1 MIQIA
6 PKIIRQ
12 IFVLLLI
19 LLVGSL
25 IFIEMRPYLS
35 GVLGAVTFYILL
47 KGLMTKLIVVHKWK
61 PVLASL
67 TLMLGSF
74 VIVLIPL
81 TGFGFMLGN
90 KVSEAVRNS
99 ERVINA
105 FKEQVSHIESKTGI
119 DVNSQIDTQA
129 ITTWLST
136 NLQSMAGN
144 TFNVLI
150 AIGLMYFLLHYM
162 LLNRFELKQTLRDYI
177 PMDTDNLNKI
187 GREIQNMVKSNA
199 IGIPLVALSQ
209 GIIALVGFLIF
220 GIKDPLFWFVI
231 VTIGSMIPFV
241 GTFVGIIP
249 VFILTLS
256 TGQSFQAWG
265 ILIYGIVVVTSTD
278 NVIRLLILKK
288 LDNVHPLVTLVGVIV
303 GVPLFGFIG
312 LIFGPLL
319 ISVFIVLV
327 KIYKNEYG
335 QSY

>member
-105 FKEQVSHIESKTGI
+105 FKEQVSYIESKTGI

-256 TGQSFQAWG
+256 TGQSFHLG
-265 ILIYGIVVVTSTD
+265 HSHLRYRGGYFY
-278 NVIRLLILKK
+278 R
-288 LDNVHPLVTLVGVIV
+288 
-303 GVPLFGFIG
+303 
-312 LIFGPLL
+312 
-319 ISVFIVLV
+319 
-327 KIYKNEYG
+327 
-335 QSY
+335 

>member
-105 FKEQVSHIESKTGI
+105 FKEQV
-119 DVNSQIDTQA
+119 
-129 ITTWLST
+129 
-136 NLQSMAGN
+136 
-144 TFNVLI
+144 
-150 AIGLMYFLLHYM
+150 GLY
-162 LLNRFELKQTLRDYI
+162 RK
-177 PMDTDNLNKI
+177 
-187 GREIQNMVKSNA
+187 
-199 IGIPLVALSQ
+199 
-209 GIIALVGFLIF
+209 
-220 GIKDPLFWFVI
+220 
-231 VTIGSMIPFV
+231 
-241 GTFVGIIP
+241 
-249 VFILTLS
+249 
-256 TGQSFQAWG
+256 
-265 ILIYGIVVVTSTD
+265 
-278 NVIRLLILKK
+278 
-288 LDNVHPLVTLVGVIV
+288 
-303 GVPLFGFIG
+303 
-312 LIFGPLL
+312 
-319 ISVFIVLV
+319 
-327 KIYKNEYG
+327 
-335 QSY
+335 

>member
-256 TGQSFQAWG
+256 TGQSFQG